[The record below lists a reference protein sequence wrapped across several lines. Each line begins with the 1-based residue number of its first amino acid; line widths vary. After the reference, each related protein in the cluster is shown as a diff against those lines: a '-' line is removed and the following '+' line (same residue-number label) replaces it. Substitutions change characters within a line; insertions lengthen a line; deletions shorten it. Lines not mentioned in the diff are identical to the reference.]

1 MIDRYAADQVTGE
14 EYIAA
19 NRALDQKLERL
30 VREKTKLAAA
40 LRSPQ
45 HEDFVDA
52 SIRQFCAT
60 AKARVQACSDFDA
73 NRQFLADHV
82 ERVIFDHYKV
92 TIVGS
97 VLVQTVS
104 GASKLSFRIEGTIDI
119 AAIRS
124 ESSRRAAL
132 EVMRSTASVSDVS
145 VAAALLADQALLQPH
160 PSFAEIAV

>member
-1 MIDRYAADQVTGE
+1 M
-14 EYIAA
+14 
-19 NRALDQKLERL
+19 
-30 VREKTKLAAA
+30 REKTKLAAA

-82 ERVIFDHYKV
+82 ERVIFDHYNV

-104 GASKLSFRIEGTIDI
+104 GASKLPFRIEGTIDI

-124 ESSRRAAL
+124 N
-132 EVMRSTASVSDVS
+132 
-145 VAAALLADQALLQPH
+145 PH
-160 PSFAEIAV
+160 GELH